1 MKIETKGSMAL
12 RNYFTNKKRIRRHR
26 TEAYVIII
34 IGIFGISTIFFYTY
48 ITNAP
53 AAPSDFPTINI
64 TSEGEI
70 NNDDYIDC
78 ILELDDKKSSEPIQ
92 PIKSKIKIRGRY
104 NAELPKKGYR
114 IELAEEISLL
124 NMRTDDDWLL
134 MAMYS
139 DLNHM
144 QIKLSFDLYRSLKPS
159 NPSAILPDS
168 EFVCL
173 YINGDYQG
181 LYLLMEKND
190 RRLFGLDDA
199 QNNIYSSL
207 IFQSSYFHRNFITY
221 LNEEWEQDWPN
232 EDEGIYIMDD
242 IMGDL
247 VSFVRDTPND
257 VFFDEELGVY
267 SKFDKQNLID
277 FFVYN
282 FFILHD
288 DFWDH
293 NYFIVR
299 NTYPSKFFLVP
310 WDFDRCFGQWL
321 TRNSRPDTNHEEFIL
336 NNNELYN
343 RLLNNDEFREECKAR
358 WNQLRVELWTE
369 EFILDIISD
378 MYDEIKEVLEIDSNK
393 WYPWLFG
400 DDWEERVEESID
412 WLFDW
417 IPKRLEF
424 CDIYFTD
431 F

>member
-1 MKIETKGSMAL
+1 MPLLRKFGNKIPTH
-12 RNYFTNKKRIRRHR
+12 RRR
-26 TEAYVIII
+26 KEFVVIIFL
-34 IGIFGISTIFFYTY
+34 GIFLVSLVFCYTY
-48 ITNAP
+48 ILNA
-53 AAPSDFPTINI
+53 AATPSDFPTINI
-64 TSEGEI
+64 ITEGEI
-70 NNDDYIDC
+70 KKDEYIDC
-78 ILELDDKKSSEPIQ
+78 TIELDDKKSSESIER
-92 PIKSKIKIRGRY
+92 IKSKIKVRGRY

-114 IELAEEISLL
+114 LELSKEVSLL
-124 NMRTDDDWLL
+124 GMRKDDDWLL

-144 QIKLSFDLYRSLKPS
+144 QIKLSFDLYRTLEPT
-159 NPSAILPDS
+159 NRYAILPES
-168 EFVCL
+168 EFICL
-173 YINGDYQG
+173 YLNGDYQG

-199 QNNIYSSL
+199 QNNINSSL
-207 IFQSSYFHRNFITY
+207 IFQSSYFHKNFMTY
-221 LNEEWEQDWPN
+221 KNEEWEQDWPN

-242 IMGDL
+242 IMNDL
-247 VSFVRDTPND
+247 VSFVRDSPDNI
-257 VFFDEELGVY
+257 FFDENIGVY

-299 NTYPSKFFLVP
+299 NTYPNKFFLVP

-321 TRNSRPDTNHEEFIL
+321 TRNSNPDTSHEEFIL

-343 RLLNNDEFREECKAR
+343 RLLSNHEFREECKTR

-378 MYDEIKEVLEIDSNK
+378 MYDEIKEVLEIDSNR

-400 DDWEERVEESID
+400 DEWRERVEESID

-417 IPKRLEF
+417 IPERLEF
-424 CDIYFTD
+424 CDLYFNG